1 MPTPALHF
9 EIVRTRIP
17 RRQRWHWRIRAAN
30 GRILAS
36 SETYANEADCR
47 AAIAVVR
54 DGAATAP
61 TLEPRRLYP

>member
-1 MPTPALHF
+1 MPASALHF
-9 EIVRTRIP
+9 EIVRSR
-17 RRQRWHWRIRAAN
+17 RRLRQRWHWRIRAAN
-30 GRILAS
+30 GRYLAI

-61 TLEPRRLYP
+61 TERTAP